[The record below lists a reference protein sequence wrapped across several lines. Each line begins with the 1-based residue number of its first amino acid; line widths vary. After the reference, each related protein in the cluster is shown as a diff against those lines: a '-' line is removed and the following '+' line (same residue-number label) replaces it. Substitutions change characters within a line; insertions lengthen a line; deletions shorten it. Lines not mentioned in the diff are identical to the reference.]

1 MNKLKPRIYLP
12 IETKRREL
20 NARVFFASRAI
31 QKNWSVVICSKQDL
45 FSKYKLMQPG
55 IIFLKSLQKSYHEII
70 EKLKK
75 DKFTFVATN
84 EEGLLFFH
92 PNFILNKVNEKC
104 LNNVDY
110 FFCWGEVERNILI
123 KKFNVDKS
131 KLILSGNARID
142 ILKEKNRNLLEHES
156 VQIQKQYGK
165 FILFTT
171 KFGRANFIPRFGI
184 KSWLEGQFINGNI
197 NKDDK
202 EYLNITKKS
211 VYHEENNLKL
221 FFHFLEKFNYNFP
234 DRKLIIRPHPSEN
247 HEMYKLH
254 TNKYKNIIVVNDDKS
269 TNSWILASD
278 FLVHS
283 NCTTSVEAHILNK
296 SSINFLGYSDKD
308 VEHTLPKIFSSN
320 VYSVDELL
328 NEIIKKD
335 KILETTIFKSKTDEA
350 FKSKTDEAKD
360 WLFNIDNSISS
371 DIILEALKKSNTL
384 IINKKDKNSNFVFF
398 LYYKLKRFL
407 RNIIYNK
414 IRKNDKGFNQLAK
427 QKMTIFTKK
436 EIKNI
441 CKFYID
447 DKKFKKVK
455 LKEIYPDIFEINY
468 D

>member
-1 MNKLKPRIYLP
+1 MKKIKPRIYLP
-12 IETKRREL
+12 IETKRREF
-20 NARVFFASRAI
+20 NARIFFASKAI

-55 IIFLKSLQKSYHEII
+55 VIFLKSLQESYHEIM

-75 DKFTFVATN
+75 NKFTFVATN
-84 EEGLLFFH
+84 EEGLLFIH

-104 LNNVDY
+104 LNDIDY
-110 FFCWGEVERNILI
+110 FFCWGEVERSILI
-123 KKFNVDKS
+123 KKLKVDKS

-142 ILKEKNRNLLEHES
+142 ILKEKNRNLLIDES
-156 VQIQKQYGK
+156 IQIQKKYGK

-184 KSWLEGQFINGNI
+184 KSWLEGQFLNGNV

-202 EYLNITKKS
+202 EYLNIVKKS
-211 VYHEENNLKL
+211 VYHEENNLRL
-221 FFHFLEKFNYNFP
+221 FLQFLEKFNYNFP

-247 HEMYKLH
+247 HETYKLH
-254 TNKYKNIIVVNDDKS
+254 TNKYKNIIVINDDKS

-283 NCTTSVEAHILNK
+283 NCTTSIEAHILNK
-296 SSINFLGYSDKD
+296 SSINFLGSSDKD

-320 VYSVDELL
+320 VYSVEELL
-328 NEIIKKD
+328 DEIKKRD
-335 KILETTIFKSKTDEA
+335 TNQETIFFKSKN
-350 FKSKTDEAKD
+350 DEAKD
-360 WLFNIDNSISS
+360 WIFNIDNNTSS
-371 DIILEALKKSNTL
+371 NTILEALEKFNTPIDKKG
-384 IINKKDKNSNFVFF
+384 DKNSNFVFY

-407 RNIIYNK
+407 RNTIYNH
-414 IRKNDKGFNQLAK
+414 INKNDSGYNQLIK
-427 QKMTIFTKK
+427 QKMTIFKKK

-441 CKFYID
+441 CKSYID
-447 DKKFKKVK
+447 DKKFERVK